1 MTLTLTKKRVQAQQA
16 EECLLL
22 CPSVKTP
29 NQISLLNLAWSFTFS
44 TYPKEQIV
52 NHPVGLIA
60 SFLILQVSS

>member
-1 MTLTLTKKRVQAQQA
+1 MTLTLMKKRVQAQQA
-16 EECLLL
+16 EECFLL
-22 CPSVKTP
+22 CPVKAP